1 MKSWP
6 GKQLKIIEL
15 TKAENC
21 NVGLAG
27 IIFWALNIF
36 NRRINEIGIKIFS
49 AYFFIIHLKPML
61 MNLLQEVRLFLGF
74 MHHVLDI
81 TNRYE
86 LLQKAIS
93 ELLKVMSV
101 EDVNGAAREH
111 LSPVVLE
118 KMCEMIAVMPVD
130 LQTNVE
136 VNQVLF
142 RELAENPAITNELA
156 ERVLLRIAADVI
168 FNMDDQAFLNCGREA
183 VKQLLPVYPQAVQIF
198 AAELKNLAE
207 KAGSPS
213 DGLLDLISFF
223 RRTGLK

>member
-1 MKSWP
+1 MD
-6 GKQLKIIEL
+6 
-15 TKAENC
+15 
-21 NVGLAG
+21 
-27 IIFWALNIF
+27 
-36 NRRINEIGIKIFS
+36 
-49 AYFFIIHLKPML
+49 
-61 MNLLQEVRLFLGF
+61 LLQEVRLFLGF

-86 LLQKAIS
+86 PLQKAIS

-111 LSPVVLE
+111 LSPVVLA

-168 FNMDDQAFLNCGREA
+168 FNMDDEAFLNCGRAA

-223 RRTGLK
+223 RRMGLK